1 MKNLSIGTLI
11 FITILSSCLPTD
23 VRFIDSQPE
32 NLEGLSFVPIKF
44 QGIFIINKDTVIV
57 TDCTINGDTI
67 NSNTLVVK
75 SLGNY
80 LFVNSLENGVYK
92 LACAKLVNA
101 WNNKNISLEYFRF
114 LDKFKFPLEEKI
126 FNDLIEKMIA
136 DENNPLISI
145 DSTDD
150 LHFILDDVSS
160 NHFQSLLN
168 KAKSQKVIRLK

>member
-1 MKNLSIGTLI
+1 M
-11 FITILSSCLPTD
+11 
-23 VRFIDSQPE
+23 
-32 NLEGLSFVPIKF
+32 
-44 QGIFIINKDTVIV
+44 
-57 TDCTINGDTI
+57 
-67 NSNTLVVK
+67 
-75 SLGNY
+75 GNY

-114 LDKFKFPLEEKI
+114 LDKFNFPLEEKI